1 MPVTPY
7 RTHLFQDRKELHQLL
22 LTGKQQSL
30 VKGYPQI
37 VSISQEIEPLDP
49 LAVLQA
55 IAKPDQL
62 QVYFEKAS
70 KREAIAAI
78 DATLCLKIE
87 GANRFKKAQQFIQ
100 MTLENTLP
108 SGNLNAPFSGPHFF
122 CSFTFFDKKQA
133 VHSPFPAAT
142 IFLPRWQISCHQG
155 SCVVVANVEIN
166 PQTNL
171 QLLIERLC
179 NQLRRISWY
188 ERRVSNVFEIA
199 PHKIIKQAPKNA
211 ERFKSSVLSALE
223 SIRAN
228 QLRKIVLASAIDV
241 LSPEPFN
248 LVDSLDTL
256 RKRHPDCYIFS
267 SSNGN
272 GQNFIGASP
281 ERLISIRQH

>member
-7 RTHLFQDRKELHQLL
+7 RTNLFQDRKELHQLL

-30 VKGYPQI
+30 VKGCPQI
-37 VSISQEIEPLDP
+37 VSISEEIESLDP

-62 QVYFEKAS
+62 QMYFEKAS

-78 DATLCLKIE
+78 DATLCLKLE
-87 GANRFKKAQQFIQ
+87 GTNRFKKHNNLSKQHWIISS
-100 MTLENTLP
+100 P
-108 SGNLNAPFSGPHFF
+108 VGNLNLPFSGPHFF

-142 IFLPRWQISCHQG
+142 IFLPRWQISCVQG

-171 QLLIERLC
+171 QLLVERLC

-188 ERRVSNVFEIA
+188 ERRVSKYF
-199 PHKIIKQAPKNA
+199 
-211 ERFKSSVLSALE
+211 R
-223 SIRAN
+223 
-228 QLRKIVLASAIDV
+228 
-241 LSPEPFN
+241 
-248 LVDSLDTL
+248 
-256 RKRHPDCYIFS
+256 DC
-267 SSNGN
+267 
-272 GQNFIGASP
+272 P
-281 ERLISIRQH
+281 LTK